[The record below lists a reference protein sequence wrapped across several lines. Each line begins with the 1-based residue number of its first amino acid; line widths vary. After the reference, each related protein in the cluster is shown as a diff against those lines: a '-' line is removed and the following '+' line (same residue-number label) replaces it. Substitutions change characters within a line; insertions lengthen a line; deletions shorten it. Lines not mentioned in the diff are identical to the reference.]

1 MTQRTLFHI
10 DVNSA
15 YLSWEAV
22 YQLQMGAS
30 LDLRTVP
37 AVVGGDI
44 KKRRGI
50 VLAKSIP
57 AKAFNIQ
64 TGEALAVALE
74 KCPSLMVVKPTYGLY
89 IKCHNEMLSIF
100 RDYTQNIKVFSI
112 DECFLDV
119 TDALPRFENDSVLL
133 ATLIKNRVRDELG
146 FTVNVGISHNKLL
159 AKVASDFKKPDRV
172 HTLYPH
178 EMASKMWPLPVEDL
192 FMVGRATKP
201 KLNAIGIFTIG
212 DLANFDRTLL
222 NVLLKKHGNLIWQY
236 ANGIEDSL
244 IMSDDP
250 HPAKGIGNSTTI
262 PYDVD
267 DRDTAKMYL
276 LALSEMVGMRLR
288 DHGSTCGL
296 VAVSLRTNTFEH
308 ASRQKK
314 LAYYTDHTNDIF
326 QEALS
331 LFDALW
337 DGTTPLRHLGV
348 RVTDFNAAADYQ
360 LSFFDARDPVVSH
373 QLDTTID
380 ALRLR
385 FGNQSVF
392 RGSFLHS
399 GIKPVIG
406 GITDEEYPLMQS
418 TL

>member
-1 MTQRTLFHI
+1 MDARTIFHI

-57 AKAFNIQ
+57 AKAFKIQ

-74 KCPSLMVVKPTYGLY
+74 KCPSLYVVKPTYGLY
-89 IKCHNEMLSIF
+89 IKCHNEMLAIF
-100 RDYTQNIKVFSI
+100 KEYTQNIKIFSI

-119 TDALPRFENDSVLL
+119 TDALPRFNNDPVHL
-133 ATLIKNRVRDELG
+133 ATLIKNRIKTELG
-146 FTVNVGISHNKLL
+146 FTVNVGISLNKLL
-159 AKVASDFKKPDRV
+159 AKVASDFQKPDQV

-178 EMASKMWPLPVEDL
+178 EMSEKMWPLPVEDL

-212 DLANFDRTLL
+212 DLATFDRTLL
-222 NVLLKKHGNLIWQY
+222 SVLLKKHGDLIWKY
-236 ANGIEDSL
+236 ANGLEDSL
-244 IMSDDP
+244 IMTDDP
-250 HPAKGIGNSTTI
+250 HTAKGIGNSTTI

-288 DHGSTCGL
+288 DHGATCGL
-296 VAVSLRTNTFEH
+296 VAVSLKNNAFESN
-308 ASRQKK
+308 SRQHKIG
-314 LAYYTDHTNDIF
+314 YYTDHTNDIF
-326 QEALS
+326 QEALK
-331 LFDALW
+331 LFDELW

-348 RVTDFNAAADYQ
+348 RVTDFNDASGYQ
-360 LSFFDARDPVVSH
+360 LSFFDARDPVALH
-373 QLDTTID
+373 KLDTTID
-380 ALRLR
+380 DLRLR
-385 FGNQSVF
+385 FGNASIF
-392 RGSFLHS
+392 RGSFLHT

-406 GITDEEYPLMQS
+406 GIADEDYPLMQS